1 MPMSKPVA
9 EQIPNLNDIKAA
21 YQRIHMDIR
30 PTPVLSDPE
39 LNEKLGCDLWL
50 KAENL
55 QVTGSFK
62 IRGASNAVK
71 RLAELGKTG
80 DIATHSSGNHGAA
93 LARAATLAG
102 RKSWVVMPE
111 NAVKS
116 KIESVRDQGGEV
128 IFCAANQKAREQG
141 LAKLIARGCIAIPPY
156 DHADIICGQ
165 GTAALELYQQCPD
178 ANVFLAPVGGGGLIS
193 GTGIAAKGLS
203 PGVQVVGAEPAGA
216 ADTALSI
223 STGERVLEY
232 DINTIAD
239 GLRAL
244 VGELNFN
251 IIQSHVDQ
259 VVTVTEAGI
268 INAMLLIWKHFRV
281 LAEPSSAT
289 ILAAVIESPQTFA
302 GKRVAA
308 IISGGNV
315 DLNHLPFTTSQ

>member
-1 MPMSKPVA
+1 MNSPNA
-9 EQIPNLNDIKAA
+9 EQIPNLDDIETA
-21 YQRIHMDIR
+21 YQRIRQDIR
-30 PTPVLSDPE
+30 TTPALSDPD
-39 LNEKLGCDLWL
+39 LNKKLGCELWL
-50 KAENL
+50 KFENL

-62 IRGASNAVK
+62 IRGATNAV
-71 RLAELGKTG
+71 RLLVERGHEG

-116 KIESVRDQGGEV
+116 KVESVRQQGGEV
-128 IFCAANQKAREQG
+128 IFCAATQKAREQG
-141 LAKLIARGCIAIPPY
+141 LAELIEKGCIPIPPY

-165 GTAALELYQQCPD
+165 GTVVIELNQQCPD
-178 ANVFLAPVGGGGLIS
+178 ADIFLAPVGGGGLIS
-193 GTGIAAKGLS
+193 GISIAAKALL
-203 PGVQVVGAEPAGA
+203 PGVEVIGAEPAGA

-223 STGERVLEY
+223 SSGKRVVEY
-232 DINTIAD
+232 DVNTIAD

-244 VGELNFN
+244 VGEMNFK

-259 VVTVTEAGI
+259 VVTVSEEGI
-268 INAMLLIWKHFRV
+268 INAMALIWKHFHI

-289 ILAAVIESPQTFA
+289 VLAAVIEHPQLFA
-302 GKRVAA
+302 DKRVAA
-308 IISGGNV
+308 IISGGNI